1 MKCDADHQRVMSAL
15 KRVWGYDTLRPL
27 QAEAIEAGL
36 QRRDALV
43 VMPTGGG
50 KSLCYQIPPLVT
62 GRTDVVVSPLIA
74 LMKDQVDGLQ
84 QVGYPAAA
92 LHSGL
97 STAERNEVQQGLR
110 DNAYR
115 LIFVAPER
123 VVSPWFLRWA
133 ERLNVHAFAI
143 DEAHCISQW
152 GHDFRPEYRQL
163 AILRQRFPEAGIH
176 AYTATAT
183 PRVRQDIIDQLQL
196 REPAELVGRFD
207 RPNLTYRI
215 LPQVDREQ
223 QVAEVVARHPGE
235 AVIVYCLSR
244 RDTESMAATLRAY
257 GVKAEHYHAGMEAD
271 DRRAAHDRFAAEK
284 TDVVVA
290 TIAFGMGIDRSN
302 VRAVIHACLPKSIE
316 SYQQETGRAGRDGL
330 PAECVLLYSQGDVM
344 RLERLIDMSAANAA
358 DQQMAAANLPVQ
370 KALLGRMQR
379 FATAPSC
386 RHAALSEYF
395 GQPYESPSEDGCGAC
410 DVCLGE
416 VEGVE
421 DSTRTAQMIL
431 SCVARVKQGLN
442 VEGFGV
448 GHIVEVLAGA
458 NTQRITRLGHDQLST
473 HGLMKDVP
481 RKTLQNYIYQLF
493 DQGLLDRT
501 EGDYPVVKLNEA
513 SVAVLKGERR
523 VQLVVPKRDLAA
535 QTVDQA
541 ESWEGVDR
549 DLYEHLRELRREIA
563 AESGVPAY
571 TVFLDRTLMEL
582 ARIRPSRRELLERI
596 HGIGERKSAAYGP
609 QVLEAI
615 ARWCDENDLA
625 MDVIVGG
632 ASRGRS
638 LRSGNGRKKPNPTRE
653 QAVKMFAARMPIEQV
668 AEQTGRARSTVMGYL
683 AEWVAEHRPATLEP
697 WVDEQTYKKVSAA
710 IRTEDVGLRPI
721 RDRLGG
727 EVPYDAIRLVL
738 AHRGGE
744 VSS

>member
-1 MKCDADHQRVMSAL
+1 
-15 KRVWGYDTLRPL
+15 
-27 QAEAIEAGL
+27 
-36 QRRDALV
+36 
-43 VMPTGGG
+43 
-50 KSLCYQIPPLVT
+50 
-62 GRTDVVVSPLIA
+62 
-74 LMKDQVDGLQ
+74 
-84 QVGYPAAA
+84 
-92 LHSGL
+92 
-97 STAERNEVQQGLR
+97 
-110 DNAYR
+110 
-115 LIFVAPER
+115 
-123 VVSPWFLRWA
+123 
-133 ERLNVHAFAI
+133 
-143 DEAHCISQW
+143 
-152 GHDFRPEYRQL
+152 
-163 AILRQRFPEAGIH
+163 
-176 AYTATAT
+176 
-183 PRVRQDIIDQLQL
+183 
-196 REPAELVGRFD
+196 
-207 RPNLTYRI
+207 
-215 LPQVDREQ
+215 
-223 QVAEVVARHPGE
+223 
-235 AVIVYCLSR
+235 
-244 RDTESMAATLRAY
+244 
-257 GVKAEHYHAGMEAD
+257 VKAEHYHAGMEAD

-358 DQQMAAANLPVQ
+358 DQEMAAANLPVQ

-535 QTVDQA
+535 QTADQA

-653 QAVKMFAARMPIEQV
+653 QAVKMFAARMPIEQIT
-668 AEQTGRARSTVMGYL
+668 EQTGRARSTVMGYL

-738 AHRGGE
+738 APPRRGKSVPDLTDSLGQRCQRVLQFRRGEQGHGGGVERLAVVPQGVSHAADRMFRSRAVERRLGRHGQLPAESQAKPHTHDPLGLLIGCDEVLDPQGCGVGGQQPCRLRGGFGDQAFIE
-744 VSS
+744 SEAAHGIDTICRGVLRGDLKRPQLGERLVKLQDAGGGAIQTGQRELGLGQPTAGRWACDRPAGCATSRQWRPGRA